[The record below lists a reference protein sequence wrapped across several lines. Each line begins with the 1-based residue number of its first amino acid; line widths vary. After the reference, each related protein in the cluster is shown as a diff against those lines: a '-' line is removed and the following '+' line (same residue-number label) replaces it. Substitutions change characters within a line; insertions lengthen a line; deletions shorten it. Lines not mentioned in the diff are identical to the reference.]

1 MDKILSVEGKAN
13 ISIKPNITILEFEL
27 EGKNRNYDE
36 LVKELAFNSN
46 QIKDILVN
54 LGFIRTDVKTTYF
67 SIDPD
72 FEEIRD
78 NNIYKKNFIGY
89 KYKEVLKIKYN
100 NDNNLT
106 SNILEEIA
114 NSNINPKIDIKYEV
128 KDKTKAI
135 NEALSEAVKD
145 AKGKAKTIAKAA
157 GIELGE
163 IININYGKIE
173 RYDKNLEITPF
184 KTRSLLSVNHLSLD
198 IEPDDIDIF
207 DQVVVIYSIK

>member
-36 LVKELAFNSN
+36 LVKELTFNSN

-100 NDNNLT
+100 NDNKLT

-184 KTRSLLSVNHLSLD
+184 KTRSLLCVNLLSLD